1 MKKAIYS
8 VAFLFIALFCG
19 AAVYLGYFTVF
30 ERDRIA
36 IHPYN
41 RRLDHLD
48 QEVIRG
54 TIYDST
60 GEVLAETVEGIREYP
75 YGRRYAH
82 AVGYAQSGKIGAE
95 ALANT
100 ELLYPDYTIESIF
113 RNAFLGDKFEGRDVV
128 LTLDNRL
135 QAIAQEALGD
145 YRGAVV
151 LIEPSTGK
159 IKAMYSNPTFNPNRI
174 VEDWDALR
182 EDETRSPLVNRATN
196 GLYPPGSIF
205 KIFPVIGAMTNG
217 TDQTFT
223 YECKG
228 YIEKAGHRIQCYN
241 GRVHGEVDLEQAFA
255 KSCNTYFIALS
266 DKVPFG
272 ALADVCQKLLFNAD
286 LPVDFDYARSQFP
299 TEQVSEFDQLAAYIG
314 QGRVLVTPMHM
325 AMVASIIANDGVLM
339 KPYLFDHATNSKEE
353 ILSKQLPEYV
363 EAYLDEVQSKALQEM
378 MHQVVSEGTASR
390 LNDLDLDI
398 GGKTGTAQN
407 ATGKDHSW
415 FIGFAK
421 PEGNDKNTLAFAILV
436 ENGGEGAKALTVARA
451 LLQSYSDIVQ

>member
-1 MKKAIYS
+1 MKKAVYT

-19 AAVYLGYFTVF
+19 AAIYLGYFTVF

-36 IHPYN
+36 RHPYN

-54 TIYDST
+54 RIYDST
-60 GEVLAETVEGIREYP
+60 GEILAETVDGVRHYP

-82 AVGYAQSGKIGAE
+82 AVGYAQNGKIGAE

-100 ELLYPDYTIESIF
+100 ELLYPDYTLESIF
-113 RNAFLGDKFEGRDVV
+113 NNAFLGEKFEGRDVV

-135 QAIAQEALGD
+135 QAVAQEALGD

-151 LIEPSTGK
+151 LLEPSTGK
-159 IKAMYSNPTFNPNRI
+159 IKAMYSNPTFNPNTI
-174 VEDWDALR
+174 VADWNELR
-182 EDETRSPLVNRATN
+182 EDEKRSPLVNRATN

-205 KIFPVIGAMTNG
+205 KIFPALGAMGNG
-217 TDQTFT
+217 TAETFT

-228 YIEKAGHRIQCYN
+228 YIEKEGHRIQCYD
-241 GRVHGEVDLEQAFA
+241 GRVHGKVDLKKAFA

-266 DKVPFG
+266 DQVKFSD
-272 ALADVCQKLLFNAD
+272 LASVCDGLFFNQD

-299 TEQVSEFDQLAAYIG
+299 TEGVSSFDQLAAYIG
-314 QGRVLVTPMHM
+314 QGRVLVSPMHM

-339 KPYLFDHATNSKEE
+339 KPYLFDYATNSKEDV
-353 ILSKQLPEYV
+353 LSKQLPEYV
-363 EAYLDEVQSKALQEM
+363 GAYLDETQCKNLQELM
-378 MHQVVSEGTASR
+378 RVVVTDGTASK
-390 LNDLDLDI
+390 LSGIPLEI

-415 FIGFAK
+415 FMGFAK
-421 PEGNDKNTLAFAILV
+421 REEEEKNTLAFAILV
-436 ENGGEGAKALTVARA
+436 ENGGEGAKALSVAKEI
-451 LLQSYSDIVQ
+451 LLAYSGMKE

>member
-19 AAVYLGYFTVF
+19 VAIYLGYFTIF

-54 TIYDST
+54 KIYDST
-60 GEVLAETVEGIREYP
+60 GEVLAETVEGVRAYP

-82 AVGYAQSGKIGAE
+82 AVGYAQNGKIGAE

-100 ELLYPDYTIESIF
+100 ELLYPDYTLDSIF
-113 RNAFLGDKFEGRDVV
+113 RNAFLGEKFEGRDVV

-151 LIEPSTGK
+151 MIEPSTGK

-174 VEDWDALR
+174 VEDWSELR
-182 EDETRSPLVNRATN
+182 EDEARSPLVNRATN

-205 KIFPVIGAMTNG
+205 KVFPTIGAMNSG
-217 TDQTFT
+217 VAQTFT

-228 YIEKAGHRIQCYN
+228 YIEKEGHRIQCYD
-241 GRVHGEVDLEQAFA
+241 GRVHGKLELEEAFA

-266 DKVPFG
+266 EQVPFKE
-272 ALADVCQKLLFNAD
+272 LAQVCEQLLFNAD
-286 LPVDFDYARSQFP
+286 LPVDFDYAKSQFP
-299 TEQVSEFDQLAAYIG
+299 TAQVSGFDQLAAYIG

-325 AMVASIIANDGVLM
+325 AMVASIVANDGVLM
-339 KPYLFDHATNSKEE
+339 KPYLFDHATNSKED
-353 ILSKQLPEYV
+353 ILSKQLPEYI
-363 EAYLDEVQSKALQEM
+363 EAYLDETQSKALQQLM
-378 MHQVVSEGTASR
+378 RQVVSEGTASR
-390 LNDLDLDI
+390 LSEIDLEI

-421 PEGNDKNTLAFAILV
+421 PEESEKNTLAFAILV
-436 ENGGEGAKALTVARA
+436 ENGGQGAKALSVARA
-451 LLQSYSDIVQ
+451 LLQAYSEIVQ